1 MIKLTRTIGLI
12 VISLVSLLIMTQ
24 CGHEEPVL
32 APNVESLIGTWRL
45 VGPDSTYGTTLKFAL
60 DTANPPLDITP
71 FNASGKASV
80 NSYTLRLYATLDGTL
95 SADHLGYTDMAGSQE
110 SMKFEQTYFKN
121 LNAVARFELPK
132 PNRLRIYHGGE
143 LPHVMEYE
151 KQN

>member
-1 MIKLTRTIGLI
+1 MIKLARTIGLI
-12 VISLVSLLIMTQ
+12 VSSLVFLLGMTQ

-32 APNVESLIGTWRL
+32 APNIQSLIGTWRL
-45 VGPDSTYGTTLKFAL
+45 IEPDSTYGTTLKFAL

-80 NSYTLRLYATLDGTL
+80 NSYTVRLYATLDGTL

-110 SMKFEQTYFKN
+110 AMKFEQTYFKN

-132 PNRLRIYHGGE
+132 PNRLRVYHGGE
-143 LPHVMEYE
+143 QPHVMEYE